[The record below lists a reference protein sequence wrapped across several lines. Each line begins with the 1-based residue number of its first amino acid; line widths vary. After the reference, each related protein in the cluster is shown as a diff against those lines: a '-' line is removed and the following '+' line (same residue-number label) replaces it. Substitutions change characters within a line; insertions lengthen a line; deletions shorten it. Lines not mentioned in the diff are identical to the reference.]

1 MEYENNTVTE
11 VKEEESL
18 VELVKEKLI
27 ALGKDKLLP
36 MVVSFAKDQ
45 LLPTVLESLKD
56 IAVNDIVP
64 YVADKLSGIFS
75 KKED

>member
-18 VELVKEKLI
+18 AELVKEKLI
-27 ALGKDKLLP
+27 SLGKDKLLP

-64 YVADKLSGIFS
+64 FVADKLSAIFS